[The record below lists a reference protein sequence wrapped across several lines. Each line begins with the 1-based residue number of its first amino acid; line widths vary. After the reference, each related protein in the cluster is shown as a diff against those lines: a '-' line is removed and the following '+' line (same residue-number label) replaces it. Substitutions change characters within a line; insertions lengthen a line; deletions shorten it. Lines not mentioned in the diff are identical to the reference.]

1 MKKKIEEA
9 LRTEF
14 KELGLGDKTIGRLA
28 DYIVS
33 KGTVTNE
40 EEIATAV
47 KGDDVKLI
55 AKSIQGEIDGIQKAK
70 KKAEDDLA
78 DYMAK
83 HPSKPDKG
91 GEGEG
96 EDPDDDDDDDDKPLT
111 AKTIA
116 KLIKEST
123 EAAVKTVKDEFDAY
137 KAQNSAK
144 EAKAKAKEAFFANKW
159 TTKFKDEAEDAWDR
173 AFELN
178 EAKGGKM
185 TAEELSGS
193 ATEYFNK
200 LVKRKGVDAT
210 KPFEAGKEKDGE
222 FDFSSTV
229 KHLEE
234 AGKLQPEQSN

>member
-33 KGTVTNE
+33 KGTVTTE

-78 DYMAK
+78 DYKAK
-83 HPSKPDKG
+83 HPDKSNKGDDDPDP
-91 GEGEG
+91 
-96 EDPDDDDDDDDKPLT
+96 DPSDDDDQPIT
-111 AKTIA
+111 AKSLA

-123 EAAVKTVKDEFDAY
+123 EAAVKTVKDEFEAY
-137 KAQNSAK
+137 KALNSAK
-144 EAKAKAKEAFFANKW
+144 EAKANAKEAFFSNKW
-159 TTKFKDEAEDAWDR
+159 TTKFKDEAEDAWER
-173 AFELN
+173 ASELN
-178 EAKGGKM
+178 EAKGGSM
-185 TAEELSGS
+185 TADELSAS
-193 ATEYFNK
+193 ATGYFNK
-200 LVKRKGVDAT
+200 LVKRKGVDST
-210 KPFEAGKEKDGE
+210 KPFEATEEQDGN
-222 FDFSSTV
+222 FDFSGIK
-229 KHLEE
+229 KHLED
-234 AGKLQPEQSN
+234 AGKLQPEESN

>member
-9 LRTEF
+9 LKTEF
-14 KELGLGDKTIGRLA
+14 KELGFGDKTIGRLA

-83 HPSKPDKG
+83 HPNKDDKG
-91 GEGEG
+91 GEGKG
-96 EDPDDDDDDDDKPLT
+96 DDDDDPDDDDQPLT
-111 AKTIA
+111 TKAIA

-123 EAAVKTVKDEFDAY
+123 EAAVKTVKDEFEAY

-144 EAKAKAKEAFFANKW
+144 EAKVKAKETFFANKW

-200 LVKRKGVDAT
+200 LVKRKGVDTT
-210 KPFEAGKEKDGE
+210 KPFEAGKEKEGE
-222 FDFSSTV
+222 YDFSSTV
-229 KHLEE
+229 KHLED
-234 AGKLQPEQSN
+234 AGKLQPEESN